1 MPVWVSTIGRT
12 ALAAL
17 PAIAPTSIYVPVGI
31 TARTRVASRRALSVN
46 LEFDRLLHGWQKTR
60 GSALGGGTK
69 SA

>member
-1 MPVWVSTIGRT
+1 LSNGTTGT
-12 ALAAL
+12 AGYGTDEYL
-17 PAIAPTSIYVPVGI
+17 YVPVGI
-31 TARTRVASRRALSVN
+31 TPRTRVASRRALSVN